1 MPSEPITREEMM
13 AMFGSAMPIEAV
25 KLVWDADGSKTIGQ
39 IRDELRAIA
48 ARKQAEHADLPARLR
63 AQYNASNNPPS
74 PELPEGAG
82 CLLEAAD
89 EIERLRSS
97 LTEIRDMGVFGVDDA
112 YTMAFAARQAL
123 EQK

>member
-1 MPSEPITREEMM
+1 MS
-13 AMFGSAMPIEAV
+13 V
-25 KLVWDADGSKTIGQ
+25 N
-39 IRDELRAIA
+39 
-48 ARKQAEHADLPARLR
+48 LPARLR
-63 AQYNASNNPPS
+63 AQYNAWNNPPS